1 MSATTWSKF
10 FWADWL
16 SDTALR
22 RCSAAARGLW
32 MDMLCIAAQ
41 AAPYGYLAEGD
52 EPIPLEEIARLSGV
66 SLKSARRLLDELERR
81 RVLSRD
87 DRGRIFCRRMVRDAE
102 ASQRARRDGGKGG
115 NPNLIKAAGAPQ
127 VNPPVKG
134 EDKPQKPDAR
144 SQRPESSLMPPVSAL
159 ARAAK
164 ALGIEEATLRRHTG
178 WIIFGDMIEDLAAQG
193 CDAER
198 DVWPT
203 IARIG
208 ARLRE
213 TPATPAYFRA
223 AILEARDRR
232 RVGGGRHASG
242 HGEWQDRLDVFAR
255 EGVWSSAWGPKPGFR
270 DQQSGIRD
278 QSEGD

>member
-10 FWADWL
+10 FWTDWL

-22 RCSAAARGLW
+22 RCSPAARGLW

-41 AAPYGYLAEGD
+41 SEAHGYLAEGE

-66 SLKSARRLLDELERR
+66 SVKSARRLLDELEKR

-102 ASQRARRDGGKGG
+102 LSQRARRDGGKGG
-115 NPNLIKAAGAPQ
+115 NPNLIKGAGAPR

-134 EDKPQKPDAR
+134 EDKPQKPEAR
-144 SQRPESSLMPPVSAL
+144 LQSPASSSMPPVSAL

-164 ALGIEEATLRRHTG
+164 ALGVEEAALRRRTG
-178 WIIFGDMIEDLAAQG
+178 WIIFGDMIEDLASQG

-203 IARIG
+203 IGRIA
-208 ARLRE
+208 ARLKE
-213 TPATPAYFRA
+213 PPSTPAYFRT
-223 AILEARDRR
+223 AILDARDRR
-232 RVGGGRHASG
+232 RAEGGRHASA

-255 EGVWSSAWGPKPGFR
+255 EGVWSSAWGPKPDIG
-270 DQQSGIRD
+270 DQTSEIRHQNSD
-278 QSEGD
+278 L